1 MRLNIKITKGFR
13 HRTAASFHKRLSQMN
28 KAVRRMDIAI
38 DHNQWEA
45 IYESLSDMAK
55 CVEAFSKDLREASVL
70 LYQDLQN
77 TGYLAPEVPYPSKG
91 ETEVSWVD
99 GCLCLTFSEMLPY
112 PISGPV
118 YYLHEQAEQAL
129 KAFIQEYKPTIPLYN
144 ERCAVVFLHH
154 YESSREALRYLRDY
168 DNVEHRCITNV
179 IASKSLWGDNPRCM
193 IQMDV
198 LAPGDHNYTE
208 VRVMPLSKF
217 QQFVMSEE
225 IRYLP

>member
-1 MRLNIKITKGFR
+1 MDAKLTKGFR
-13 HRTAASFHKRLSQMN
+13 HRVAESSRKRALQLD
-28 KAVRRMDIAI
+28 KAVRRMDTAI
-38 DHNQWEA
+38 GFEQREA
-45 IYESLSDMAK
+45 VYEALSDLAK
-55 CVEAFSKDLREASVL
+55 CVEALSKDLREASVL

-77 TGYLAPEVPYPSKG
+77 AGYVPPEIPYPANG
-91 ETEVSWVD
+91 ETEVAWVD

-112 PISGPV
+112 PVNGPV
-118 YYLHEQAEQAL
+118 YYLHEQVEQAL
-129 KAFIQEYKPTIPLYN
+129 EIFMREYEAPVPLYN

-154 YESSREALRYLRDY
+154 YESSRLALRHLRDY

-179 IASKSLWGDNPRCM
+179 IASKTLWGDNPRCM

-217 QQFVMSEE
+217 QEFAMSEE
-225 IRYLP
+225 IGYLP

>member
-1 MRLNIKITKGFR
+1 MDAKMTKGFR
-13 HRTAASFHKRLSQMN
+13 HRMAESFQKRALQLDKAAQ
-28 KAVRRMDIAI
+28 RMDTAI
-38 DHNQWEA
+38 DCNQREA
-45 IYESLSDMAK
+45 VYEALSDLAK
-55 CVEAFSKDLREASVL
+55 WVEALGKDLREASIL

-77 TGYLAPEVPYPSKG
+77 AGYVPSEIPYPVSR
-91 ETEVSWVD
+91 ETEVAWVD

-112 PISGPV
+112 PVSGPV
-118 YYLHEQAEQAL
+118 HYLHEQVEQAL
-129 KAFIQEYKPTIPLYN
+129 EVFIREYEPPVPLYD

-154 YESSREALRYLRDY
+154 YESSRQALRHLRDY

-179 IASKSLWGDNPRCM
+179 IASKALWGDNPRCM

-217 QQFVMSEE
+217 QEFAMSEE
-225 IRYLP
+225 IGYLP